1 MAILVEPLIPVVARI
16 LWWTL
21 DERPDAAGRF
31 IESVV
36 PELIR
41 IHVVVV
47 HAPHHIAAVSRQI
60 EILRLGR
67 EDEGIHREMRLE
79 KPPMSHRFDGG

>member
-1 MAILVEPLIPVVARI
+1 MVILVEPFIPVVDHI
-16 LWWTL
+16 LWFTL
-21 DERPDAAGRF
+21 DGRPDAAGRF

-36 PELIR
+36 PELIG

-47 HAPHHIAAVSRQI
+47 HAPHHIAAISRQI
-60 EILRLGR
+60 EIFRLGR
-67 EDEGIHREMRLE
+67 EDEGIHREVRLE